1 MKELFKVKF
10 NGHTYAGY
18 GYIKSTKNATTEIVE
33 VDEDGA
39 DTISVGKDKWYNRPW
54 YRFQFGNA
62 LEDAV
67 IKWFGKQASEKIHRA
82 VNDSRDCQ
90 EAMDKFISSLN
101 VRESYKRRINESLSG
116 RDRVKFIT
124 KMVDKLTKEPF
135 LYSHE
140 EANDI
145 AIKHADNVSKNWGGW
160 EDMDAYIRADLRRIL
175 PKKDYDATYG
185 EKNESYKRRIR
196 EARERHIKD
205 LTDEELVALRK
216 EIRLGS
222 LFYRDYNNS
231 FGIDEHEVCDFFDG
245 FLDDAEDN
253 FKYEFGR
260 YPEDA
265 GELYD
270 YCDNDDALLTYA
282 NYMIEW

>member
-18 GYIKSTKNATTEIVE
+18 GDIKSTKTATTEIVE
-33 VDEDGA
+33 IDEDVF

-54 YRFQFGNA
+54 YKFQFANA

-82 VNDSRDCQ
+82 VNDSSDCQ

-101 VRESYKRRINESLSG
+101 VRESYKRRI
-116 RDRVKFIT
+116 
-124 KMVDKLTKEPF
+124 
-135 LYSHE
+135 
-140 EANDI
+140 
-145 AIKHADNVSKNWGGW
+145 
-160 EDMDAYIRADLRRIL
+160 
-175 PKKDYDATYG
+175 
-185 EKNESYKRRIR
+185 R

-205 LTDEELVALRK
+205 LTDEELIALRK
-216 EIRLGS
+216 EIALGS
-222 LFYRDYNNS
+222 LFYRDYDNS
-231 FGIDEHEVCDFFDG
+231 VGIDEHEVCDFFDG
-245 FLDDAEDN
+245 FLEDAEDN

-260 YPEDA
+260 YPKDA